1 MTHDETQRMMRLP
14 QLPTRS
20 GVLTL
25 LLLLLLVLSAEYNPI
40 SRVHTTRRT

>member
-25 LLLLLLVLSAEYNPI
+25 LLLLLVLSAEYNPI